1 MEGELEEQL
10 RILVG
15 VGLTGL
21 LVLLRL
27 DAFRFGTAEYDD
39 ESASGGWRGAS
50 RRLAWYGTGVALAV
64 AIWYVFPTPVTTL
77 HLGIGTDRTE
87 TLVLGLAFG
96 GLGTLVA
103 GLYAW
108 LRYRR
113 LRWPEYRH
121 YPGAAANAIGTAF
134 IDEACFR
141 GAILGITLAL
151 GWPTDLAIAFQAVL
165 YGITTRLGAP
175 GRSRGMLLIA
185 LGTGVVAGFL
195 TVWTGGIGAS
205 FVAHSMTRFATFV
218 TTGHAGLVKPPG
230 QEPEEAFAASQ
241 PPEGWEVV
249 GEGDR

>member
-1 MEGELEEQL
+1 MELEDQL

-15 VGLTGL
+15 IGLTGL

-27 DAFRFGTAEYDD
+27 DAHRFGAAEYDD
-39 ESASGGWRGAS
+39 ESDSGGWRGAG

-64 AIWYVFPTPVTTL
+64 AIWFVFPTPVTTL
-77 HLGIGTDRTE
+77 HLGIGVDRE
-87 TLVLGLAFG
+87 QSLVLGLLVGA
-96 GLGTLVA
+96 LGTLVA

-134 IDEACFR
+134 IDEVAFR
-141 GAILGITLAL
+141 GAILGMTLAL
-151 GWPTDLAIAFQAVL
+151 GWPSDLAIAFQAVL
-165 YGITTRLGAP
+165 YGLATRLGAP
-175 GRSRGMLLIA
+175 RRSRGMLLIA
-185 LGTGVVAGFL
+185 LGTGVVAGVL

-218 TTGHAGLVKPPG
+218 TTGHAGLVKPTG
-230 QEPEEAFAASQ
+230 TEPEEVYAASL

-249 GEGDR
+249 GEADQ

>member
-1 MEGELEEQL
+1 VELEDQL

-15 VGLTGL
+15 IGLTGL

-27 DAFRFGTAEYDD
+27 DAFRFGAAEYDD
-39 ESASGGWRGAS
+39 QTGGWRSAG
-50 RRLAWYGTGVALAV
+50 RRLAWYATGVALVV
-64 AIWYVFPTPVTTL
+64 AIWFVFPTPVTTL
-77 HLGIGTDRTE
+77 HLGIGADRVDALT
-87 TLVLGLAFG
+87 LGLIFG

-121 YPGAAANAIGTAF
+121 YPGAAANALGTAF
-134 IDEACFR
+134 IDEVAFR
-141 GAILGITLAL
+141 GAILGMTLAL
-151 GWPTDLAIAFQAVL
+151 GWPTDVAIAFQAVL
-165 YGITTRLGAP
+165 YGLATRLGAP

-205 FVAHSMTRFATFV
+205 FVAHSITRFATFV

-230 QEPEEAFAASQ
+230 QEPEEAFAASL

-249 GEGDR
+249 GEADQ